1 MTTKQT
7 NAQATAKEEAIE
19 QEFFAKQA
27 ETPTSPEAQN
37 VYSYATSSTT
47 EATMSS
53 GDFWKIKLVN

>member
-1 MTTKQT
+1 MSKA
-7 NAQATAKEEAIE
+7 NSKATAKEEAIE

-27 ETPTSPEAQN
+27 ETPASPEAQN
-37 VYSYATSSTT
+37 VYTYATSSTT